1 MSNGTTTKTTTEGG
15 TMSDT
20 ERQAYQAGV
29 ADRMHGYNQAIAT
42 CRKRAAAGDKACAAY
57 VKGFEGC
64 GAGE

>member
-1 MSNGTTTKTTTEGG
+1 
-15 TMSDT
+15 MSDT